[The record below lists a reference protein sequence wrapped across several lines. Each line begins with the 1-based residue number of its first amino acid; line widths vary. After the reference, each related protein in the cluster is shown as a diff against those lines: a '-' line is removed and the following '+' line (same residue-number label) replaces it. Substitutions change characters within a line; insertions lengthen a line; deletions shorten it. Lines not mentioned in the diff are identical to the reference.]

1 MDYKVLINSAVHGS
15 ATVYIET
22 KGSFPTQGII
32 TWFSVDLNCLIRF
45 SINEVVSYE
54 EHSYVHA

>member
-22 KGSFPTQGII
+22 KGNFPTAGII
-32 TWFSVDLNCLIRF
+32 TGFSVDLNCLIRF
-45 SINEVVSYE
+45 TIDEVVSYE
-54 EHSYVHA
+54 EHNHVYA